1 MKEWMNKHKMSVLII
16 MSAIV
21 ILLGLSYAWI
31 KITLRGEKEL
41 RLTAAGN
48 LLLIL
53 DDSMT
58 DGIAIENAIPITN
71 EEGKIQ
77 KGYEF
82 TLENRGNIDSDYT
95 IYLDDLEIESTQQRM
110 KDQYVKYCL
119 TRDGKE
125 IGLDVLS
132 TTGEVPNRV
141 IDTGD
146 IAPGEKY
153 RYELKIW
160 IDYNAGNEVMG
171 TVFKGQLRIEG
182 IQKKNG
188 LSKPSMDHNMIAV
201 VYDEGKK
208 SWIKVNETSDTWYNY
223 DFGKWANAVTV
234 SSATR
239 DSYKNAAEGT
249 AVSMND
255 IETMWV
261 WIPRY
266 SYTIGSEDGEN
277 YYGKQ
282 GEYLSSKPTQ
292 ELPGEI
298 DVKFISRG
306 VKDTGSAKYLVSKG
320 VSGWRTPDAFTFGGK
335 ELAGIWV
342 GKFETSSSNPQA
354 DYGGGNTTDLDP
366 MIKPNVTSWR
376 AIQVANIGEVGL
388 NVTKEGN
395 RYGLNGTEIK
405 SHAMKNS
412 EWASVTYLSQSRYG
426 KLRNESYSGA
436 NKEIYQN
443 KSNAYITGCSY
454 GAPSNDST
462 DYGCQYSYDVALSG
476 TGASTTGTIY
486 GVYDMSGGSWE
497 YVMGNYNR
505 YSGYSSKSYT
515 AEEAAALGRTD
526 GASVGVWNSGYT
538 GKTGFDNLTFTG
550 KNWLDD
556 KYYNFYEDND
566 ISFAC
571 NGGECKSH
579 GLSEVAGWYGD
590 YTPMIGQEWPW
601 FLRGGNWNDYNGSG
615 GFAFNKSSGDASI
628 NQSFRLVLSAS

>member
-16 MSAIV
+16 MSAV
-21 ILLGLSYAWI
+21 VMLLGLSYAWI

-71 EEGKIQ
+71 EEGKLQ

-110 KDQYVKYCL
+110 KNQYVKYCL

-132 TTGEVPNRV
+132 ATGEVPNRV

-208 SWIKVNETSDTWYNY
+208 SWTKVNETSDTWYNY

-249 AVSMND
+249 EVSMND

-282 GEYLSSKPTQ
+282 GEYLSSTPTKA
-292 ELPGEI
+292 LPGEI

-306 VKDTGSAKYLVSKG
+306 TKDRGTAQYQVSKG
-320 VSGWRTPDAFTFGGK
+320 VSGWRTPDAFTFGDQ
-335 ELAGIWV
+335 ELSGIWV
-342 GKFETSSSNPQA
+342 GKFETSSSNPA
-354 DYGGGNTTDLDP
+354 ASYGGGNTTDLDP

-376 AIQVANIGEVGL
+376 TIQVANIGEVGKKL
-388 NVTKEGN
+388 SAADN
-395 RYGLNGTEIK
+395 RYGFDNTID
-405 SHAMKNS
+405 SHAMKND
-412 EWASVTYLSQSRYG
+412 EWGAVTYLSQSRYG
-426 KLRNESYSGA
+426 KLGNGEFSGA

-443 KSNAYITGCSY
+443 KSDQYITGCSY
-454 GAPSNDST
+454 GAPSNENK
-462 DYGCQYSYDVALSG
+462 DYGCKYSYNIAGSG

-497 YVMGNYNR
+497 YVMGNYALGGIK
-505 YSGYSSKSYT
+505 YSGKNNS
-515 AEEAAALGRTD
+515 A
-526 GASVGVWNSGYT
+526 NSGYT
-538 GKTGFDNLTFTG
+538 GL
-550 KNWLDD
+550 L
-556 KYYNFYEDND
+556 
-566 ISFAC
+566 
-571 NGGECKSH
+571 GE
-579 GLSEVAGWYGD
+579 GETL
-590 YTPMIGQEWPW
+590 
-601 FLRGGNWNDYNGSG
+601 
-615 GFAFNKSSGDASI
+615 
-628 NQSFRLVLSAS
+628 